1 MKSRGLSFSNVGEVT
16 NQGDQIT
23 KFVEVAGAFYNDQ
36 NQVVAVGF
44 SYTDPSDLSPGATA
58 PFEILVSTSNVN
70 QITSARLNV
79 QSEDYSMIAA
89 TEKIQPVPVQ
99 SENGSVNEQEE
110 EEEEPTEE

>member
-1 MKSRGLSFSNVGEVT
+1 VGEVT

-44 SYTDPSDLSPGATA
+44 SYTDPSDLSPGTTV
-58 PFEILVSTSNVN
+58 PFEILVSTPNVN

-79 QSEDYSMIAA
+79 KSEDYSMIAA
-89 TEKIQPVPVQ
+89 TETQPYLFSQKTVA
-99 SENGSVNEQEE
+99 
-110 EEEEPTEE
+110 